1 MCTLW
6 YRAPELLM
14 SYKYGKPMDIWSA
27 AVIFYELIVGR
38 PAFVYRFPKSDVDMS
53 ESIAGCFKAVTDGGS
68 SKHQRSAC
76 QSRGALQPP
85 MGVNKLKSE
94 SVELYGHMMTAFQ
107 QNLSHLSEKAAHE
120 ILRGCLCPLQGQRIS
135 LDASACC
142 RRKISTSHE
151 QNII

>member
-6 YRAPELLM
+6 YRAPELLVGLE
-14 SYKYGKPMDIWSA
+14 YGKPMDIWSA
-27 AVIFYELIVGR
+27 AIIFYELIVGR
-38 PAFVYRFPKSDVDMS
+38 PAFVYRFAKSDVDMS

-76 QSRGALQPP
+76 QGRGAFQPP

-107 QNLSHLSEKAAHE
+107 QNLSHLNEKAAHE

-142 RRKISTSHE
+142 RRKTSTSHE